1 MGNVKRMAKK
11 VLTVVLVV
19 AAFVLVTAFVLS
31 RTGRIGSVAREQRS
45 DTPGQEGD
53 PYRPYMGWYEL
64 EPAHHILVTWS
75 AGGALRVLD
84 IDAHAF
90 DQLSPEP
97 DGSFL
102 WQRRKGG
109 FTREVWFEKDTAVGV
124 TRLRWHGKDG
134 EEGSAPKVL
143 DYGYAQEEVRLANGE
158 IVLAGTLLTPRG
170 RGPHPAVVIIHGSGT
185 SDRDNLWYFAIA
197 DHLARNG
204 IAVLL
209 PDKRGSGQSGGDWR
223 TSGFSDFAHDALAAV
238 ALLRTRERIET
249 ALIGLIGMS
258 QGGSWIAPLAAS
270 RSSEVAFVISVGG
283 AAVTPNKQLLH
294 ESKQTLKQDGFPATM
309 ASAMAPAAAGI
320 AKMRRPTWWR
330 KNGDFD
336 PIPFWEKVRVPVLVI
351 YGEDDEKD
359 NVPVRESVARL
370 NKMIQA
376 DRARDFTVTVF
387 PNTGH
392 GMFDEETKWI
402 RKDFLDLLV
411 DWSRSRAKQD
421 RTGAARE
428 GGRQ

>member
-1 MGNVKRMAKK
+1 MAKK

-19 AAFVLVTAFVLS
+19 AALVLVATFALS
-31 RTGRIGSVAREQRS
+31 RTGRIGSVPPEQRS
-45 DTPGQEGD
+45 DTLRQEEG

-64 EPAHHILVTWS
+64 EPAHHVLVTWS
-75 AGGALRVLD
+75 AGGAMRVLD

-90 DQLSPEP
+90 DQLSPEA

-102 WQRRKGG
+102 WQRRKSG
-109 FTREVWFEKDTAVGV
+109 FTRQVWFEKDAAAGV
-124 TRLRWHGKDG
+124 TRLRWRGEDG
-134 EEGSAPKVL
+134 EEGSALKVH
-143 DYGYAQEEVRLANGE
+143 DYGYAQEEVRFANGE
-158 IVLAGTLLTPRG
+158 VALAGTVLTPRG
-170 RGPHPAVVIIHGSGT
+170 RGPHPAVVFIHGSGT

-238 ALLRTRERIET
+238 ALLRTRERID
-249 ALIGLIGMS
+249 ASLIGLLGIS
-258 QGGSWIAPLAAS
+258 QGGSWIAPLGAS
-270 RSSEVAFVISVGG
+270 QSSEIAFVISVSG
-283 AAVTPNKQLLH
+283 AAVTPNEQLLH
-294 ESKQTLKQDGFPATM
+294 ESKQTLVQYGLPEAM
-309 ASAMAPAAAGI
+309 ASGMAPGAAGI

-336 PIPFWEKVRVPVLVI
+336 PIPFWEKVRVPVLVV

-359 NVPVRESVARL
+359 NVPIQESVVRL

-392 GMFDEETKWI
+392 GMFNAETKWI

-421 RTGAARE
+421 WTGAARE
-428 GGRQ
+428 GQE